1 MKNWPL
7 RWKIAFY
14 AATLGIIA
22 TIAGACITWVVIRNS
37 EMAAFDRR
45 LTTEAHEMFRDIE
58 NFRESGSK
66 NLSSF
71 NENIVPLASP
81 NRLINIRVANN
92 KLLYSSPG
100 LRESI
105 LDDGM
110 ERIHTSKIK
119 GVPMRLGVFHKNG
132 MTVRIAGDF
141 AEVNRVGREI
151 VVGMFAAIPTV
162 LTVLFLGGHWVARRA
177 LAPIDELRR
186 AARRITAQTL
196 DQRLPVP
203 AAADE
208 IAGLVGVLNTTL
220 DRLQRSFEQ
229 SVRFSAEA
237 SHHLK
242 TPIAVLRAGIEE
254 ILNDPQTPAKQQG
267 RAAAL
272 LHQIHELTSIAENLL
287 LLAKADA
294 GRLDL
299 HYAAFDLRDV
309 LDGVCDDA
317 RAIADEHGLT
327 LETKLAPRLPL
338 VADRGS
344 IALIVQNLIENAVK
358 YNAPGGRVCIDAHTA
373 NGEIELTVRNNG
385 EPIPIERAP
394 HIFERFYRAQRDSG
408 TPGPGLGL
416 SIASELTKA
425 HDGCLELVRS
435 DTQWTEFRLRLPHLR
450 TH

>member
-7 RWKIAFY
+7 RWKVAFY
-14 AATLGIIA
+14 AATLGVVA
-22 TIAGACITWVVIRNS
+22 TIAGACTTWLVIRSS

-45 LTTEAHEMFRDIE
+45 LTTEAHEMFRDIK
-58 NFRESGSK
+58 NFRESALK
-66 NLSSF
+66 DLSSF
-71 NENIVPLASP
+71 NENIVPLASR
-81 NRLINIRVANN
+81 NRVIEVRGGNN
-92 KLLYSSPG
+92 ELLYSSPY
-100 LRESI
+100 LREPI
-105 LDDGM
+105 PDDGV
-110 ERIHTSKIK
+110 EKIHTSKID
-119 GVPMRLGVFHKNG
+119 GVPMRLGVFHEDG
-132 MTVRIAGDF
+132 MTLRIAADF

-151 VVGMFAAIPTV
+151 VLGMFAAIPTV
-162 LTVLFLGGHWVARRA
+162 LVVVFLGGRWVASRA
-177 LAPIDELRR
+177 IAPVEKLRQ
-186 AARRITAQTL
+186 AAKRITAQTL

-208 IAGLVGVLNTTL
+208 IAGLIEVLNTTF

-229 SVRFSAEA
+229 CVRFSAEA

-287 LLAKADA
+287 LLARADA

-299 HYAAFDLRDV
+299 HYAAFDLHDV

-317 RAIADEHGLT
+317 RAIADEHNLT
-327 LETKLAPRLPL
+327 LETKFAQRLPL

-373 NGEIELTVRNNG
+373 NGEIELTVKNSG
-385 EPIPIERAP
+385 EPIPAERAP
-394 HIFERFYRAQRDSG
+394 HIFERFYRARPDNR

-425 HDGCLELVRS
+425 HDGCLELIRS

-450 TH
+450 SH